1 MLYKMVICSII
12 LLSASCSSS
21 HVDYN
26 PSGDSLPNGKVGVI
40 YKQEITIGAGLED
53 NPAFLTDKN
62 ASVNIYPSD
71 IGLYV
76 VTTNKR
82 KDGLPIYNHIIITG
96 VPLKSGEVKVSIS
109 GYTYGSMYT
118 KTSRID
124 KTYSLEIK

>member
-1 MLYKMVICSII
+1 MIICPII

-21 HVDYN
+21 YIDYN

-40 YKQEITIGAGLED
+40 YKQEIIIGAGLDD

-62 ASVNIYPSD
+62 ASVNVYPYD
-71 IGLYV
+71 IGLHV
-76 VTTNKR
+76 VATNKR
-82 KDGLPIYNHIIITG
+82 KDGLPIYNHIITG
-96 VPLKSGEVKVSIS
+96 MPLKSGEVKISIS

-118 KTSRID
+118 KASRID